1 MTPSVPSNQEYVRIG
16 FDKIFQG
23 GHVRILVNHAGVSH
37 IGDPGWPRLDEVG
50 LAFFLCSDEG
60 AFITGVGYL
69 YRRWFYESLRLM
81 AKGRSGSL
89 VSL

>member
-1 MTPSVPSNQEYVRIG
+1 MATTGRSRGP
-16 FDKIFQG
+16 
-23 GHVRILVNHAGVSH
+23 
-37 IGDPGWPRLDEVG
+37 
-50 LAFFLCSDEG
+50 AFFSVQMN
-60 AFITGVGYL
+60 AFITGVDYL

>member
-1 MTPSVPSNQEYVRIG
+1 MATTGRSR
-16 FDKIFQG
+16 
-23 GHVRILVNHAGVSH
+23 
-37 IGDPGWPRLDEVG
+37 G

-60 AFITGVGYL
+60 AFITGVDYL